1 MNQSASWLRRH
12 YIKLLILFGGVLAP
26 LYLFGMLAE
35 DVVEKEIF
43 PFDKPI
49 LLFVHSHASPMLDA
63 VMIFFTRAGSAFA
76 LVPFNILVF
85 LYLLLRRNRMQA
97 RMQAVFWVLAVA
109 GAALLNGLAK
119 HVFARIRPEFWV
131 SALPETTFSFPSGHA
146 MQSMAVAAGLVVLA
160 WHSRW
165 RWPVALIGACFVF
178 LVGLSRVY
186 LGVHFPS
193 DILAG
198 WAASLAWVIGL
209 SVLFRDALQQRRRG
223 GTSVD
228 ASPAVH

>member
-1 MNQSASWLRRH
+1 MNHSASWLRRH

-43 PFDKPI
+43 FFDKPI
-49 LLFVHSHASPMLDA
+49 LLLVHSHANPSLDA

-76 LVPFNILVF
+76 LVPFNVLVL
-85 LYLLLRRNRMQA
+85 LYLLRRRD
-97 RMQAVFWVLAVA
+97 RMQAVFWILAVG
-109 GAALLNGLAK
+109 GAALLNGFAK
-119 HVFARIRPEFWV
+119 HVFARTRPELWV

-165 RWPVALIGACFVF
+165 RWPVALIGVCFVF

-198 WAASLAWVIGL
+198 WAASLAWVVGL
-209 SVLFRDALQQRRRG
+209 SVLFKDVLHQRRRD
-223 GTSVD
+223 GTLVD